1 MIEDLSLNNLVF
13 LEGYKTNIF
22 NYLNN
27 CECYISS
34 SLYEDPGFSLIE
46 SGFLNKPVIAAD
58 SNTGPSEI
66 LNNSKNGYLF
76 ENNDK
81 FSLVDQYFKFKKSN
95 IKDVKERKINL
106 KKFCK
111 NFSFFKHFKNLE
123 KILYN

>member
-1 MIEDLSLNNLVF
+1 M
-13 LEGYKTNIF
+13 
-22 NYLNN
+22 
-27 CECYISS
+27 
-34 SLYEDPGFSLIE
+34 
-46 SGFLNKPVIAAD
+46 NKPVIAAD

>member
-27 CECYISS
+27 CEWYISS

-46 SGFLNKPVIAAD
+46 SGFLNKPVYC
-58 SNTGPSEI
+58 SRFKYYGPSEI

-111 NFSFFKHFKNLE
+111 IFHF
-123 KILYN
+123 

>member
-13 LEGYKTNIF
+13 LEVYKTNIF

-106 KKFCK
+106 KKFFK